1 MHQESEAGSARYLS
15 TAAASLVRRRQVA
28 HSEAVRAEWA
38 EVVSTLNDHLGN
50 SIVAMMSGVTPETVS
65 RWSDKRR
72 KASPKPDSE
81 RRLRDAYAVFV
92 DLVKVDSPHTVRA
105 WVIGSNPCLGDA
117 SPVEMIA
124 EGDSRAVFAAARA
137 FRDLG

>member
-1 MHQESEAGSARYLS
+1 MAVSQIVDPLM
-15 TAAASLVRRRQVA
+15 RRRQVA

-50 SIVAMMSGVTPETVS
+50 SIVALMAGVTPETVS
-65 RWSDKRR
+65 RWSDKHR
-72 KASPKPDSE
+72 KASPKPGSE
-81 RRLRDAYAVFV
+81 RKLRDAYAVFT

-105 WVIGSNPCLGDA
+105 WFIGSNPYLGDV
-117 SPVEMIA
+117 SPAEMIA